1 MTVKIKAYL
10 KTTII
15 LVLALHSTDDW
26 AASPDAGQLLNEQQ
40 RLQPRS
46 QPKPNEPELIEP
58 ELQFDKNNAANT
70 IKIKAIRFQGAEK
83 LSTDSQLQQWVA
95 NAIGKTLSFG
105 QLQQLAAHV
114 TQELRNAG
122 YLLAKAYLPKQDITE
137 GIIQVN
143 IVQGQIDIKDGLKI
157 NGKALRIDELQL
169 RDILDQ
175 GIRPGKALIKQDL
188 ERSLLLINDLPGL
201 NAQASVGSGT
211 APETS
216 KVTVNAN
223 EGSLLG
229 ASLWA
234 DNFGN
239 HYTGTWRG
247 NGMVNINDPFK
258 IGDQLRLTMTG
269 SQGLLLGSTRYAV
282 PLTANGLK
290 MEVHVSH
297 LQYQIGRE
305 LASAQLEGEA
315 TSVGTSLNYPFIR
328 SRAFS
333 LWGNAGYEHRALRDK
348 ALASVISDRQLNEAV
363 VGLNANSFD
372 NWLGGGINNAY
383 LGMVVGNLDRSDDA
397 QNLADDL
404 QGAKTQGSFAKFT
417 YNLARLQRLTDQL
430 SLYATI
436 NGQQASGNLDSS
448 EKFILGGPSGIR
460 AYPIGEASGDH
471 GWVINTELRWDVP
484 YALPVGKLQLV
495 GFIDTGHV
503 TLHDRVFPGAVTNLT
518 GKNNYQ
524 LSGGGISLNFIQ
536 ANRYQISGTWAAP
549 IGNNPG
555 RDRNG
560 NNADAQQD
568 TNRFWLQGMVWF

>member
-1 MTVKIKAYL
+1 MTVRTKAYL
-10 KTTII
+10 KSTII
-15 LVLALHSTDDW
+15 LVLALHSVADW
-26 AASPDAGQLLNEQQ
+26 AAGPDAGQLLNEQQ
-40 RLQPRS
+40 RLQSRS
-46 QPKPNEPELIEP
+46 VPKPNEPELIEP
-58 ELQFDKNNAANT
+58 ELQFDKNNTANT

-95 NAIGKTLSFG
+95 NAIGKALSFG

-137 GIIQVN
+137 GIIQIN
-143 IVQGQIDIKDGLKI
+143 IVQGQVDGKEGVKI

-169 RDILDQ
+169 QLQLQDILAQ
-175 GIRPGKALIKQDL
+175 SVRPGQALIKQDL

-211 APETS
+211 APGTS
-216 KVTVNAN
+216 NVNINAS
-223 EGSLLG
+223 EGPLLG
-229 ASLWA
+229 ASLYG

-247 NGMVNINDPFK
+247 NGMANINDPFK
-258 IGDQLRLTMTG
+258 IGDQLRLTMIG
-269 SQGLLLGSTRYAV
+269 SEGLLLGSARYAV
-282 PLTANGLK
+282 PLMANGLK
-290 MEVHVSH
+290 MEAHVSH

-333 LWGNAGYEHRALRDK
+333 LWGNVGYEHRALRDK

-363 VGLNANSFD
+363 VGINANNFD
-372 NWLGGGINNAY
+372 NWLGGGISNAY
-383 LGMVVGNLDRSDDA
+383 LGMVAGNLDRSDNA

-448 EKFILGGPSGIR
+448 EKFILGGLAGIR
-460 AYPIGEASGDH
+460 AYPIGEASGD
-471 GWVINTELRWDVP
+471 
-484 YALPVGKLQLV
+484 
-495 GFIDTGHV
+495 
-503 TLHDRVFPGAVTNLT
+503 
-518 GKNNYQ
+518 
-524 LSGGGISLNFIQ
+524 
-536 ANRYQISGTWAAP
+536 
-549 IGNNPG
+549 
-555 RDRNG
+555 NG
-560 NNADAQQD
+560 
-568 TNRFWLQGMVWF
+568 